1 MEKKQPSE
9 KQKAYWDMMRATGG
23 WKAMGSHG
31 GKRAGE
37 LAGSEGMAQRGQL
50 GGLKLVDNLGGR
62 EKAKEYFSRIAKIK
76 TRKDNTHD

>member
-23 WKAMGSHG
+23 WKAMGSQG
-31 GKRAGE
+31 GKRALE

-50 GGLKLVDNLGGR
+50 GGLKLVENLGGR
-62 EKAKEYFSRIAKIK
+62 ENAKEYFSRIARIK
-76 TRKDNTHD
+76 GKKEDKT